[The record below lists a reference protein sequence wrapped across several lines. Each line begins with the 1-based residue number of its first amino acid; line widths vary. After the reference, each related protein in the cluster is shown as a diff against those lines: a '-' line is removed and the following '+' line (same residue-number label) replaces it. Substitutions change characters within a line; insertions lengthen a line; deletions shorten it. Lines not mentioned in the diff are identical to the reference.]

1 MGFCEKFGFKALN
14 FVKSPLWKNQ
24 KKNPDV
30 FNYLVEASMNMSNEC
45 LCLCVLKNVLWV
57 KLKNCRGGGTFF

>member
-1 MGFCEKFGFKALN
+1 M
-14 FVKSPLWKNQ
+14 
-24 KKNPDV
+24 

-57 KLKNCRGGGTFF
+57 KLKNGRGGTFFDDDGSGTFLKW

>member
-1 MGFCEKFGFKALN
+1 M
-14 FVKSPLWKNQ
+14 
-24 KKNPDV
+24 

-57 KLKNCRGGGTFF
+57 KLKNGRGGNFFLMMMVAELFFYGRGGRITGTFF